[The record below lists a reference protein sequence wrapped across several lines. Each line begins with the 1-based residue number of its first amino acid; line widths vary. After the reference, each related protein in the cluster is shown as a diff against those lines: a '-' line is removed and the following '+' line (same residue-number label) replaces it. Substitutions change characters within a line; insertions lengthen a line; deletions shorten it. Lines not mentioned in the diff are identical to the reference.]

1 MCRSSFKVAGN
12 EKSIAVSG
20 GLKRTKMNIA
30 QKIIEAHKLKF
41 GSLPPLQQCSVSGS
55 ALFNADCMDILPLI
69 PDKSVSLILAD
80 LPYGTTDNNEW
91 DKTLDLGV
99 LFEHYDRI
107 IKDNGIIL
115 LYAQQ
120 PFASDLINAYR
131 KNFRYEFIWEKTKP
145 VGFFNAK
152 KMPLRSHENILVFYK
167 KLPKYNPILE
177 DCNKKVKR
185 PDESG
190 VYGTR
195 RSRSNE
201 YTMTKTGYPR
211 TVLKYTNVFNPQLHP
226 TQKNVELNEFLIN
239 LFTDE
244 GDMVLDNTMGVGT
257 TCLGAKELNRR
268 FIGIEKEV
276 KYYELAVGRVFGQ
289 HCH

>member
-1 MCRSSFKVAGN
+1 MNTLSL
-12 EKSIAVSG
+12 
-20 GLKRTKMNIA
+20 LKGDCL
-30 QKIIEAHKLKF
+30 KIMEEV
-41 GSLPPLQQCSVSGS
+41 PNNSVNMV
-55 ALFNADCMDILPLI
+55 LC
-69 PDKSVSLILAD
+69 D
-80 LPYGTTDNNEW
+80 LPYGTTDKNDW
-91 DKTLDLGV
+91 DKTLDLEI
-99 LFEHYDRI
+99 LFKHYDRI
-107 IKDNGIIL
+107 ITDNGIIL

-131 KNFRYEFIWEKTKP
+131 KYFRYEIIWEKTKP

-167 KLPKYNPILE
+167 KLPKYNPTLK
-177 DCNKKVKR
+177 DCDKKVKR

-244 GDMVLDNTMGVGT
+244 GDLVVDNTMGSCSTGIA
-257 TCLGAKELNRR
+257 CLNTNRR
-268 FIGIEKEV
+268 FLGIELNDEYFKVASERVGKKIKEKDLKDV
-276 KYYELAVGRVFGQ
+276 ELIL
-289 HCH
+289 HEH

>member
-1 MCRSSFKVAGN
+1 MNTLSL
-12 EKSIAVSG
+12 
-20 GLKRTKMNIA
+20 LKGDCL
-30 QKIIEAHKLKF
+30 KIMEEV
-41 GSLPPLQQCSVSGS
+41 P
-55 ALFNADCMDILPLI
+55 N
-69 PDKSVSLILAD
+69 KSVNMVLCD
-80 LPYGTTDNNEW
+80 LPYGTTDKNQW
-91 DKTLDLGV
+91 DKTLDLDV
-99 LFEHYDRI
+99 LFKHYDRI
-107 IKDNGIIL
+107 ITDNGIIL

-131 KNFRYEFIWEKTKP
+131 KYFRYEIIWEKTKP

-167 KLPKYNPILE
+167 KLPKYNPTLK

-244 GDMVLDNTMGVGT
+244 GDLVIDNTMGSCSTGIA
-257 TCLGAKELNRR
+257 CLNTNRR
-268 FIGIEKEV
+268 FLGMELNDEYFKIASERVGKKIKEKDLKDV
-276 KYYELAVGRVFGQ
+276 ELIL
-289 HCH
+289 HEH